1 MKSDIL
7 NNVFI
12 KERRLLLELS
22 VPASFKSAL
31 PGQFIHVR
39 IEDSYDPILRRP
51 FSIHDVCESRKKN
64 RLTLRVLYEVVG
76 KGTEL
81 LSQKKPLSEID
92 MLGPLGNGF
101 DLDKLRVAKKIYI
114 VAGGMGVAPL
124 FFLAKKI
131 SETRNTKLET
141 RNTIVLLGAKTKHD
155 ILREKEFKDL
165 GCEVHVATEDGS
177 KGFKGLVT
185 DLLKGLLTSPRA
197 TVPGPKRYWAGI
209 APSGRNGAGAP
220 LSAAICACGPKPM
233 LAALSAIAHKYKVP
247 AQVSLEEF
255 MGCGLGVCLGCV
267 IRTTSGYKRI
277 CHDGPVFDS
286 SEIIWKE

>member
-1 MKSDIL
+1 MKVDIL

-12 KERRLLLELS
+12 KECRLLLELS

-39 IEDSYDPILRRP
+39 VEDSYDPILRRP

-64 RLTLRVLYEVVG
+64 MLTLRVLYEVVG
-76 KGTEL
+76 KGTQL
-81 LSQKKPLSEID
+81 LSQKKPLSGLD
-92 MLGPLGNGF
+92 CLGPLGHGF
-101 DLDKLRVAKKIYI
+101 DMDKIAQAKKVYL

-124 FFLAKKI
+124 FFLAKKLT
-131 SETRNTKLET
+131 ENRTPGTGNPGP
-141 RNTIVLLGAKTKHD
+141 IVLIGVKTKND

-177 KGFKGLVT
+177 KGFKGRVT
-185 DLLKGLLTSPRA
+185 DLLKSLL
-197 TVPGPKRYWAGI
+197 
-209 APSGRNGAGAP
+209 PSA
-220 LSAAICACGPKPM
+220 LSNICACGPKPM
-233 LAALSAIAHKYKVP
+233 LAALSVIAHKYNVP
-247 AQVSLEEF
+247 AQISLEEF
-255 MGCGLGVCLGCV
+255 MGCGLGACLGCV